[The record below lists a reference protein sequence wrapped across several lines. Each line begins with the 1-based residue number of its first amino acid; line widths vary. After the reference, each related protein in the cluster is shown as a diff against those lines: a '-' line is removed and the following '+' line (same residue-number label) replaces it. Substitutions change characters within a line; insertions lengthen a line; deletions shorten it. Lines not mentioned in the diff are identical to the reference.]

1 RYEKG
6 IDIITDDPLFV
17 NPAPLAGIN
26 VNGWEYDWRLRNDSP
41 AINAG
46 SSQTYY
52 GYELPEFDFEGNP
65 RVAGSVDIGC
75 YENQTVIGIN
85 ENKMS
90 GLVTIYPNPF
100 HNSFKIKLNK
110 GEAVAQISIYNATG
124 ATVAKQQ
131 ITSES
136 NEVMLENV
144 PSGLYFL
151 SVETPNGNR
160 TTTKIVKE

>member
-65 RVAGSVDIGC
+65 RVAGNVDIGC

-90 GLVTIYPNPF
+90 DLVTIYPNPF

-110 GEAVAQISIYNATG
+110 GEDTAQISVYNATG
-124 ATVAKQQ
+124 VAVAKQQ
-131 ITSES
+131 ITSELS
-136 NEVMLENV
+136 EIKLENV

-160 TTTKIVKE
+160 TITKIVKE